1 MTLPNIR
8 GSSSS
13 YVWFLSYMAT
23 TIQVDFRSSE
33 MGWNHQPVSQK
44 QLDPQHCL
52 SPDPWHD
59 PVARMALP
67 ESTGWIW
74 LMSSTISMTGPYK
87 VNLYPISG
95 MHISPCKVLPAHS
108 AFVYQGADR
117 AWDMLRPRSSWSS
130 CLSMECWGSSETGTR
145 CPKKLWLAAWSP
157 GRWLAED
164 GRREAD
170 WPCTAATFDLQANSG
185 DFCWTWGDV

>member
-1 MTLPNIR
+1 MDGCSRDSWWCFCEYRLFPEDDTTEHQGKFPR
-8 GSSSS
+8 RMFDS
-13 YVWFLSYMAT
+13 LSYMAT
-23 TIQVDFRSSE
+23 MIQVDFRFSE

-87 VNLYPISG
+87 VNLCPISG
-95 MHISPCKVLPAHS
+95 MHISPCKVLTCS
-108 AFVYQGADR
+108 LSLRLSRCGQG
-117 AWDMLRPRSSWSS
+117 LRHVK
-130 CLSMECWGSSETGTR
+130 T
-145 CPKKLWLAAWSP
+145 
-157 GRWLAED
+157 
-164 GRREAD
+164 
-170 WPCTAATFDLQANSG
+170 QI
-185 DFCWTWGDV
+185 